1 MPEQPYNLPKYQH
14 RRTKLYNWAVRFWL
28 PVSIH
33 RWNKVFIDRKTA
45 IENSC
50 LNDISINTTT
60 EFRPQNFSYFLQT
73 RQSLNHW
80 ILGPFNSIT
89 VEKKL
94 HLQQATGCQI
104 NVNNST
110 FLYIYIFFEVEA
122 KKDIQQGFWKRL
134 RGREILQL
142 CSHLC

>member
-1 MPEQPYNLPKYQH
+1 
-14 RRTKLYNWAVRFWL
+14 
-28 PVSIH
+28 
-33 RWNKVFIDRKTA
+33 
-45 IENSC
+45 
-50 LNDISINTTT
+50 
-60 EFRPQNFSYFLQT
+60 LQT

-134 RGREILQL
+134 GGREILQL